1 MASIDVLQQVED
13 RPAVRTGSFRGLR
26 LLLAEYRRA
35 VAAEALYEQ
44 LRSASRKA
52 QRAEIARTVFD
63 TLYADA
69 ADQPPRSR

>member
-13 RPAVRTGSFRGLR
+13 RRAVRVGSFRGLR

-44 LRSASRKA
+44 LRNASRKA
-52 QRAEIARTVFD
+52 PRAQAARAVFD
-63 TLYADA
+63 KFYADG
-69 ADQPPRSR
+69 ADQLPRSR